1 VGFQNETG
9 NRLIHLECGGGNSH
23 IFLTHDDRGNIP
35 VKKRAIGH
43 NGPLVSE
50 IGLGCMGMSWL
61 YGNADRNESI
71 ATIHAALDEGITLF
85 DTGDFYGDGHNELL
99 LREALQGIHRDNAF
113 ISVKFDGKLHS
124 QGKNHLDRD
133 NQPHAIKNC
142 LEDTLLRLGVE
153 YIDLYQPA
161 RLDPNEPIEE
171 TVGAIADMVKAGYV
185 RYIGL
190 SEVGVDTIR
199 RAHAV
204 HPISWLQIEY
214 SLFNRGIETN
224 ILPTLRELGISLSA
238 YGVLSRG
245 LLSGTWSKD
254 RVLGSDDKRGI
265 APRFTSENL
274 EKNLALV
281 ESLREIAKEKQ
292 VTVAQLA
299 IAWVLSRG
307 EDVIPLVGARKRSQL
322 QDSLGAPDLNLS
334 SDDLLRIDEAV
345 PPELVAGEYYPIP
358 REKWFFN

>member
-1 VGFQNETG
+1 M
-9 NRLIHLECGGGNSH
+9 
-23 IFLTHDDRGNIP
+23 
-35 VKKRAIGH
+35 KKRAIGH

-61 YGNADRNESI
+61 YGNADRRESI
-71 ATIHAALDEGITLF
+71 ATIHAAFEEGITLF

-99 LREALQGIHRDNAF
+99 LREAFQGIQRERAF

-124 QGKNHLDRD
+124 QGKSHREGEKNH
-133 NQPHAIKNC
+133 PHTIKSF
-142 LEDTLLRLGVE
+142 LEDTLMRLGVE
-153 YIDLYQPA
+153 YIDLYQPGTA
-161 RLDPNEPIEE
+161 SLDPNVPIEE
-171 TVGAIADMVKAGYV
+171 TVGAIADMVKEGYV
-185 RYIGL
+185 RCIGL
-190 SEVGVDTIR
+190 SEVGVETIR

-204 HPISWLQIEY
+204 HPISWLQMEY
-214 SLFNRGIETN
+214 SLFNRSVESN

-254 RVLGSDDKRGI
+254 RMLDLDDKRSNG
-265 APRFTSENL
+265 PRFANENI

-281 ESLREIAKEKQ
+281 EALREIAEEKQ

-307 EDVIPLVGARKRSQL
+307 EDVIPLVGARKQSQL
-322 QDSLGAPDLNLS
+322 QDSLGAVDLNLS
-334 SDDLLRIDEAV
+334 SHDRLRIEEAV
-345 PPELVAGEYYPIP
+345 PPELVAGEYYPVP
-358 REKWFFN
+358 RQKWFF

>member
-1 VGFQNETG
+1 ME
-9 NRLIHLECGGGNSH
+9 
-23 IFLTHDDRGNIP
+23 
-35 VKKRAIGH
+35 KRVIGH

-61 YGNADRNESI
+61 YGNSDRRESI
-71 ATIHAALDEGITLF
+71 ATIHAALEEGITLF

-99 LREALQGIHRDNAF
+99 LREAFQGIQRENVF

-124 QGKNHLDRD
+124 QGKSHRKSDNH
-133 NQPHAIKNC
+133 PHSVKNF

-153 YIDLYQPA
+153 YIDLYQPGTA
-161 RLDPNEPIEE
+161 CVDPNIPIEE
-171 TVGAIADMVKAGYV
+171 TVGAIADMVKKGYV

-204 HPISWLQIEY
+204 HSISWLQMEY
-214 SLFNRGIETN
+214 SLFNRGIEKN

-254 RVLGSDDKRGI
+254 RVLGSDDKRGNG
-265 APRFTSENL
+265 PRFTSENL

-322 QDSLGAPDLNLS
+322 QDSLGAIDMNLT

-345 PPELVAGEYYPIP
+345 PQELVAGEYYPIP

>member
-1 VGFQNETG
+1 V
-9 NRLIHLECGGGNSH
+9 
-23 IFLTHDDRGNIP
+23 
-35 VKKRAIGH
+35 
-43 NGPLVSE
+43 
-50 IGLGCMGMSWL
+50 
-61 YGNADRNESI
+61 
-71 ATIHAALDEGITLF
+71 
-85 DTGDFYGDGHNELL
+85 
-99 LREALQGIHRDNAF
+99 F
-113 ISVKFDGKLHS
+113 ISVKFDGKLRSPDKSHEGGDYRP
-124 QGKNHLDRD
+124 QAVKNFL
-133 NQPHAIKNC
+133 A
-142 LEDTLLRLGVE
+142 DTLQRLGVE

-161 RLDPNEPIEE
+161 RVDPNVPIEE

-185 RYIGL
+185 RHIGL

-214 SLFNRGIETN
+214 SLFNRGIESN

-254 RVLGSDDKRGI
+254 RVLGSDDKRRR
-265 APRFTSENL
+265 APRFASENL

-281 ESLREIAKEKQ
+281 EALREIAKEKQ

-307 EDVIPLVGARKRSQL
+307 DDVIPLIGARKRSQL
-322 QDSLGAPDLNLS
+322 QDSLGALDLKLS
-334 SDDLLRIDEAV
+334 SDDLSRIEEAV
-345 PPELVAGEYYPIP
+345 PPELVAGEYYVLP
-358 REKWFFN
+358 RETWFF